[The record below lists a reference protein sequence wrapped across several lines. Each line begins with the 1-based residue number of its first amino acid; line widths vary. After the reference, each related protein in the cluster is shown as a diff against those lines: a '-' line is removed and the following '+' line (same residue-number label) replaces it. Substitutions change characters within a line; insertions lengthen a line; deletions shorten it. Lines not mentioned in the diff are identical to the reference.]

1 MYIRKQNNGG
11 TDWLETRDE
20 WELELERGQNRDRR
34 KKLDY
39 YEEDEE
45 FDEDI
50 EGDAIDEWFEDDLS
64 SLPSDKEE
72 DFSWDDL

>member
-50 EGDAIDEWFEDDLS
+50 EGEAIDEWFEDDLS

>member
-1 MYIRKQNNGG
+1 MYIKKQNNGG
-11 TDWLETRDE
+11 NDWLETRDE
-20 WELELERGQNRDRR
+20 WELELERGQNRGRR

-72 DFSWDDL
+72 DFNWDDL